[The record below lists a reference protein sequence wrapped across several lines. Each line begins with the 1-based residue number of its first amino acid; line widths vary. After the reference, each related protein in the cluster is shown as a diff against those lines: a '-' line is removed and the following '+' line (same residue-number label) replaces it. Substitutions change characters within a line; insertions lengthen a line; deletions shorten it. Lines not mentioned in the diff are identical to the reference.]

1 MARGEAEM
9 SQSFTGSLLWGTVV
23 LLPKE
28 MAESRF
34 TGFLS
39 LQ

>member
-9 SQSFTGSLLWGTVV
+9 SQSFTGALLWGTVV
-23 LLPKE
+23 LLTKE
-28 MAESRF
+28 MAESRLK
-34 TGFLS
+34 GFLN